1 MPKHERA
8 GWDREGLFLQEI
20 DGAHTLYMGRVAPSV
35 GPSCSTRKAAGT
47 VAMKM
52 PQGLSHLRA
61 AVFTAVPLRGLLKS
75 GYNFRDNA
83 EMPIFDLM

>member
-1 MPKHERA
+1 M
-8 GWDREGLFLQEI
+8 
-20 DGAHTLYMGRVAPSV
+20 T
-35 GPSCSTRKAAGT
+35 
-47 VAMKM
+47 MKM